1 MSNRRKKKGDGEG
14 EFLWLVSLSDLM
26 ILLFVFFVVLFSF
39 SFKKMSKS
47 DFAKAAAMM
56 NNQEVPKTP
65 IDEVKGQIDKMINDL
80 KLPDVVNVQQD
91 DDGLVMD
98 IRDKILFESA
108 EYALREQGK
117 EVVGAIGS
125 ILAKVPAPYKIAI
138 EGHTDDVPIHTKHIQ
153 DNWELSTRRAHT
165 ILHALTLGPETLKR
179 TAIMG
184 YADMRPIVPNRT
196 PTGEP
201 LSTNKQKNRR
211 VTIRIY

>member
-1 MSNRRKKKGDGEG
+1 VSRRKKKGDGEG

-39 SFKKMSKS
+39 SYKKMSPQ
-47 DFAKAAAMM
+47 DFARAAAIM

-65 IDEVKGQIDKMINDL
+65 VDEVKGRIDKMIEEL
-80 KLPDVVNVQQD
+80 KLPDVVSVTQD

-98 IRDKILFESA
+98 IRDKILFDSA
-108 EYALREQGK
+108 EYHLRDQGR
-117 EVVGAIGS
+117 EVVNAIGG
-125 ILAKVPAPYKIAI
+125 ILGKVPAPYKIAI
-138 EGHTDDVPIHTKHIQ
+138 EGHTDDVPIHTKLIA

-165 ILHALTLGPETLKR
+165 ILTALNLAPEVLKR

-184 YADMRPIVPNRT
+184 YADMRPLVPNRT

>member
-1 MSNRRKKKGDGEG
+1 MSKRKKKGDGEG

-39 SFKKMSKS
+39 SFKNMSKQ
-47 DFAKAAAMM
+47 DFARAAALM
-56 NNQEVPKTP
+56 NNREVPKTP
-65 IDEVKGQIDKMINDL
+65 IDEVKGKIDKMIEELN
-80 KLPDVVNVQQD
+80 LPDVVSVEQK

-108 EYALREQGK
+108 EFALREQGRG
-117 EVVGAIGS
+117 VVSNIGN
-125 ILAKVPAPYKIAI
+125 ILTKVPAPYKIAI
-138 EGHTDDVPIHTKHIQ
+138 EGHTDDVPIHTKLIQ
-153 DNWELSTRRAHT
+153 DNWELSTKRAHT
-165 ILHALTLGPETLKR
+165 ILHALGLDPETLKR

-201 LSTNKQKNRR
+201 LGTNKQKNRR